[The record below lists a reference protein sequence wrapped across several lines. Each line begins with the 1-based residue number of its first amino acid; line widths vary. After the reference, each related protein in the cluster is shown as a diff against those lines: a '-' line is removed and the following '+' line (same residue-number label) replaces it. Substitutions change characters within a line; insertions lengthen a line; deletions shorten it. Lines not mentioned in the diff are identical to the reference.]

1 MARVWRGYACR
12 RSNTRLSSPCPGWQ
26 DGYRVPREFRF
37 PGAARANVSDCFAA
51 LHRSIVGFYTVGRQT
66 GFAGTYLR

>member
-1 MARVWRGYACR
+1 MRVDVRILVCR
-12 RSNTRLSSPCPGWQ
+12 VRGWQ